1 MLLPLD
7 VLPLPPFRQ
16 ISTIQAL
23 SIDARVSIVVGKG
36 KEVLPLVKDTHS
48 EDAFT
53 IKDVVSQAKDA
64 EFKSKDGDAKLKA
77 GDSKA

>member
-48 EDAFT
+48 EDALT
-53 IKDVVSQAKDA
+53 INDVVS
-64 EFKSKDGDAKLKA
+64 
-77 GDSKA
+77 